1 MDRHAKEDENVKNA
15 KIVAEWDESKGGATV
30 SLDGG
35 AADVFTLLVVI
46 ATQIFDQMQL
56 SDSKGLLLLANNIE
70 PARKAMFAKVDLD
83 ALKRAKEQHD
93 E

>member
-1 MDRHAKEDENVKNA
+1 MKNA

-46 ATQIFDQMQL
+46 TTQIFDQMKL
-56 SDSKGLLLLANNIE
+56 SDSKGLLHLAGGIE
-70 PARKAMFAKVDLD
+70 SARKAMIAKVDLD
-83 ALKRAKEQHD
+83 ALKRAKEQRD